1 LYVTG
6 NCRSFLHYIGVRDDE
21 GVAQYEHCEL
31 ARSIKSVFR
40 GVFPTVSNAVFDSEL
55 NPLERENE
63 ELRSEIQVLKAQIK
77 GRL

>member
-31 ARSIKSVFR
+31 ARSIKSVFANA
-40 GVFPTVSNAVFDSEL
+40 FPTVSSAVFDAAPSRLEL
-55 NPLERENE
+55 ENQ
-63 ELRSEIQVLKAQIK
+63 ELKSEIEVLKAIQRGK
-77 GRL
+77 L